1 MGHLDDALARHY
13 ATGNLETTL
22 LEALARAGKALDQLR
37 PEDLAPID
45 QFHTRGYQAT
55 MELARLAALRP
66 DEQVLDLGGG
76 IGGPARSI
84 ARAFG
89 VRVVVLD
96 LSEEYCRTGA
106 ALTDRLGLAGSVAFR
121 HGSALDLPFEDA
133 SFDVVWTQHSTM
145 NIPDKARLYR
155 EAHRVL
161 RPGGR
166 LAMHEIM
173 AGPVPGLH
181 FPVPWARTAELSFLL
196 PPEDVRR
203 LIRGTGFAESV
214 WQDETDAVEAWLGE
228 RLAQMNA
235 PPDSGP
241 PSPLGLQLPLRED
254 LPQMLAN
261 VARNLAERRLQ
272 VVHAVW
278 TRR

>member
-1 MGHLDDALARHY
+1 MGPLDEALARHY
-13 ATGNLETTL
+13 ATGNLEASL
-22 LEALARAGKALDQLR
+22 LEALARAGKALDRLQ
-37 PEDLAPID
+37 PEDLAPVD
-45 QFHTRGYQAT
+45 HFHTRGYEAT

-76 IGGPARSI
+76 IGGPARTI

-96 LSEEYCRTGA
+96 LTEEYCRTGA
-106 ALTDRLGLAGSVAFR
+106 SLTDRLGLAGRVAFR

-145 NIPDKARLYR
+145 NIPDKPRLYR
-155 EAHRVL
+155 EARRVL

-173 AGPVPGLH
+173 AGPVAGLH
-181 FPVPWARTAELSFLL
+181 FPVPWARSEELSFLL
-196 PPEDVRR
+196 PSEDVRR
-203 LIRGTGFAESV
+203 LIRRTGFAESV
-214 WQDETDAVEAWLGE
+214 WQDESDAVAAWLGE
-228 RLAQMNA
+228 RLAQMQA
-235 PPDSGP
+235 PPGSGP
-241 PSPLGLQLPLRED
+241 PSPLGLALLLRD
-254 LPQMLAN
+254 DFPRMFAN
-261 VARNLAERRLQ
+261 VARNLAEGRLQ

-278 TRR
+278 TPH